1 MKQNPQEHLS
11 PRKRRTFLVL
21 TIASPFVF
29 FLLLELG
36 LRVIQYGPNLSL
48 LRTQQIGE
56 RAYHVMNPDVKVRYF
71 SRFQF
76 NPNSSQD
83 YFLVPKPVG
92 TFRIFCLGGSTTVG
106 FPYGYIGSFST
117 FLRDRLKALFP
128 EKSIEIINLGMTAT
142 NSFTVLD
149 MARELVDYQPDMFIV
164 YDGHNEFYG
173 ALGIASNESLGS
185 TRLLTILSLKLIHF
199 KSSLLLRDAIG
210 TITGVFSGSTTD
222 DLGGTMMERLARGQL
237 VPYNSTTYK
246 KALEIF
252 KENLNDLKSICK
264 AHSIPLML
272 GSQVSNLRTQPP
284 FVSDV
289 SLLDTPEKRL
299 AFNSSLNR
307 GLAQQLNGDF
317 DSALAEFQHALE
329 HDSLHAETHYQ
340 VARTLDTLGFK
351 TKARVEYLMARDYD
365 NLRFRTSSDFN
376 EAIRNAAEGEKMV
389 LVDVEETFATNS
401 PDSIPGGELILEH
414 LHPNVRGYFLIAK
427 AYAEALRDHE
437 FIASAEEW
445 ESRDTISDKHLWRER
460 TITDLDERIG
470 TRRIEFLI
478 SGWPFVPERKEI
490 RPIHPD
496 DTLGNIVEQ
505 VVTSKLVWE
514 QAHIEAAQYY
524 ETRGDIANAEQQY
537 LSIINQIP
545 LNVSPYLSLG
555 QFYLRKGRS
564 VDARKILL
572 ASLDIEKTPYAYKA
586 LGAISVD
593 KGKLTDAIEFL
604 RQAFAFSQTTKE
616 RTENG
621 YLLAL
626 AFNRAGERGEAIE
639 QLNRVLTINPSYE
652 PAQQS
657 LRLLESQK

>member
-1 MKQNPQEHLS
+1 
-11 PRKRRTFLVL
+11 
-21 TIASPFVF
+21 
-29 FLLLELG
+29 
-36 LRVIQYGPNLSL
+36 
-48 LRTQQIGE
+48 
-56 RAYHVMNPDVKVRYF
+56 MNPDVKARYF

-185 TRLLTILSLKLIHF
+185 TRLLTMLSLKLIHF
-199 KSSLLLRDAIG
+199 KSFLLLRDAIG
-210 TITGVFSGSTTD
+210 TITGVFTGSPTD

-237 VPYNSTTYK
+237 VPYNSTTYTK
-246 KALEIF
+246 GLEIF
-252 KENLNDLKSICK
+252 KENLSDLKSICN

-299 AFNSSLNR
+299 ALNSSLNR
-307 GLAQQLNGDF
+307 GLAHQLNGDF
-317 DSALAEFQHALE
+317 DSAITAFKHALVN
-329 HDSLHAETHYQ
+329 DSLHAEARYQ
-340 VARTLDTLGFK
+340 LAHTLDTLGFK
-351 TKARVEYLMARDYD
+351 NSARREYVKARDYD
-365 NLRFRTSSDFN
+365 NLRFRASTDFN
-376 EAIRNAAEGEKMV
+376 EAIRNAAEGEKV
-389 LVDVEETFATNS
+389 VFVDAEATFAASS
-401 PDSIPGGELILEH
+401 PDSIAGNELILEH
-414 LHPNVRGYFLIAK
+414 LHPTVRGYSLIAK
-427 AYAEALRDHE
+427 AFAEALRDHE

-445 ESRDTISDKHLWRER
+445 ESRDTISDEHLWQER
-460 TITDLDERIG
+460 TITDLDERSG

-505 VVTSKLVWE
+505 VVTSRLVWE

-524 ETRGDIANAEQQY
+524 ETLGDITNTEKQY
-537 LSIINQIP
+537 LSIINQLP

-555 QFYLRKGRS
+555 QFYLRKGRNE
-564 VDARKILL
+564 DARKILL
-572 ASLDIEKTPYAYKA
+572 ASLDAQKTPYAYKA
-586 LGAISVD
+586 LGAIAVD
-593 KGKLTDAIEFL
+593 GRNLDDAITFL
-604 RQAFAFSQTTKE
+604 RQAFGLSQTIQD
-616 RTENG
+616 RSENG

-626 AFNRAGERGEAIE
+626 AFNRAGQRDDAVE
-639 QLNRVLTINPSYE
+639 QLKRVLTINPNYE

-657 LRLLESQK
+657 LRFLESQK